1 MIRRHPVAVVALAA
15 GLGAAIVAGRPWRW
29 PVVAARMRPMPGHV
43 GRWALRQLTS
53 PSVQAALLSL
63 LVVLRRPEHPEPTEQ
78 PERPQPTPAPQPR
91 QPSPTQ
97 TSDAG

>member
-1 MIRRHPVAVVALAA
+1 
-15 GLGAAIVAGRPWRW
+15 
-29 PVVAARMRPMPGHV
+29 V

-63 LVVLRRPEHPEPTEQ
+63 LVVLRRPEHPEPTDQ